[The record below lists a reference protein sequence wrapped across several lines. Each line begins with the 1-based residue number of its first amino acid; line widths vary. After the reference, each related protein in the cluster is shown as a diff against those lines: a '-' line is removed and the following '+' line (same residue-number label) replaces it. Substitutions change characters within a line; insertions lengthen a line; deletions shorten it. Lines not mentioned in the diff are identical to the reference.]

1 MDILTFLLQYL
12 NQHSLFL
19 IPALLVIDFGLR
31 RAPFLKREYV
41 FWVFLGISVL
51 LSFWNFGVNIHS
63 FVNGV
68 TNAGVVHSTLSL
80 IKKINL

>member
-1 MDILTFLLQYL
+1 MLTFLLQYL

-19 IPALLVIDFGLR
+19 IPALLVIGFGLR
-31 RAPFLKREYV
+31 RAPFLKKEYV

-63 FVNGV
+63 FANGII
-68 TNAGVVHSTLSL
+68 NAGAVHGALSL
-80 IKKINL
+80 IKKFNL